1 MSVGCVVSEGE
12 KQSANIFSPIGTLK
26 MCVLNLGKLEDCNGK
41 CNFRLGSF
49 LNLLHLMFVIS
60 FSNNSKLD

>member
-1 MSVGCVVSEGE
+1 MWAVLFQKE
-12 KQSANIFSPIGTLK
+12 KSNLQIFFSPIGTLK